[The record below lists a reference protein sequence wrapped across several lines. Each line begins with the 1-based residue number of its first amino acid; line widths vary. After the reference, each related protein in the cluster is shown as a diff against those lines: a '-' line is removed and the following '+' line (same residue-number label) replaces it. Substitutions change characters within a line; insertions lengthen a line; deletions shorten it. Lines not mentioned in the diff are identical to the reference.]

1 MKTLSSRIA
10 ALVAALSLLPAAFAQ
25 DAAKPADAA
34 PAPKAPKAHKA
45 AKAEKAKP
53 ADEGVAKAGKPYPFH
68 GTVVSVDKKAMT
80 FTVEGKDKPRVIGLG
95 SHSILEKDGKPATL
109 SLIAAGDHVQ
119 GRVAKSGE
127 DEVVVKASIGVK
139 TAAKAGGDEPKP
151 KKKAKKAKK
160 AHEAPETTP
169 APAPVPA
176 PASDPAPSTAPAPA
190 PAAGVA
196 PAPAPA
202 K

>member
-1 MKTLSSRIA
+1 MKTWSSRFV

-34 PAPKAPKAHKA
+34 PAPKAAKVHKA

-53 ADEGVAKAGKPYPFH
+53 DDDGIKKAGKPYPFQ
-68 GTVVSVDKKAMT
+68 GTVISVDKNAMT
-80 FTVEGKDKPRVIGLG
+80 FTVEGKDKPRVIGLE
-95 SHSILEKDGKPATL
+95 SRSLMEKDGKPATL

-119 GRVAKSGE
+119 GRVEKSGE
-127 DEVVVKASIGVK
+127 DEVVVKASVGVK
-139 TAAKAGGDEPKP
+139 AAAKASGDEPKA

-160 AHEAPETTP
+160 AHAAPESTP
-169 APAPVPA
+169 APALDVAPPTAPASAAPVAPVPA
-176 PASDPAPSTAPAPA
+176 
-190 PAAGVA
+190 
-196 PAPAPA
+196 

>member
-1 MKTLSSRIA
+1 MKTLSSRFA

-45 AKAEKAKP
+45 VKAEKAKP
-53 ADEGVAKAGKPYPFH
+53 ADDGVAKAGKPYPFH

-95 SHSILEKDGKPATL
+95 SRSILEKDGKPATL
-109 SLIAAGDHVQ
+109 SLVAAGDHVQ
-119 GRVAKSGE
+119 GRVEKSGE
-127 DEVVVKASIGVK
+127 DEVVVKAVVGAK
-139 TAAKAGGDEPKP
+139 PAAKAGGDEPKP

-160 AHEAPETTP
+160 AHAAPETTP
-169 APAPVPA
+169 APAP
-176 PASDPAPSTAPAPA
+176 APAPA
-190 PAAGVA
+190 LDTAPPPAPSPA
-196 PAPAPA
+196 PVGAPAPA